1 MKGYLLNFYKFSPTN
16 VDNSHSNGDEFVRS
30 IVWSTFDRLEV
41 RDIITFDEYR
51 LSKFSEKNWIGER
64 QFAMI
69 YELDENYNSLLYNKE
84 QDDECRFVFDALKNN
99 DRMRFFGVTLIDF
112 TPEIHQFFY
121 GCKDEATNHGALI
134 RKTISNAIEDVIDK
148 NSISQ
153 EDIAYEIFG
162 ILGGQDV
169 VIIWLANQFEDIA
182 RVIEG
187 LRKSKTR
194 DNCQVIA
201 NVYTTIGLKDVNNK
215 KITYNDI
222 NGKLH
227 IKLTKRDSFDSSV
240 FETDLDKILGKESKK
255 RTYYTLFGEHDL
267 MISIKGNQLVS
278 ALYER
283 DGVFNSK
290 SPNFIK
296 NFIQS
301 KTEITIDIRYDE
313 IVGCVFPINVPQ
325 SKLQKPSQSMINEY
339 VSKID
344 TIAKSDC
351 FSKASYLQETLWLL
365 YEDFLK
371 NIMSSFSYPWTNDLD
386 YQFENCLNY
395 LVAVVS
401 SEIDNDK
408 KYENIHKLISSMR
421 QMMLHIAQ
429 ANRIFFEIPNTHLKH
444 TGAYS
449 KILHTYY
456 GVVKQ
461 YLKLSYS
468 IPKYDKQSPIV
479 PFISFDV
486 TPITKSRFCDNVEGF
501 NNKIIRI
508 ELPYEALIN
517 ITKYIKLLAHEI
529 YHYIAPADRVER
541 NMLIA
546 TLSLAT
552 IMGQMIKLFFKE
564 CIAISFS
571 DFPTDFDERMGE
583 EIISWENKFE
593 KISKIIQTEILNS
606 PNLADKF
613 KVWIINYR
621 DNAEWED
628 YFNAFSRSIADEL
641 KKQSGVTELLW
652 DLIQNLENS
661 DFVDDS
667 LEKLVSKSK
676 EYGNSKF
683 YQWITQKRPI
693 DRVNSEDV
701 DLRYS
706 LREALADHFMIQVT
720 EMSIV
725 EYIKYVYEYQELV
738 SKKPEHMRQAFRVAL
753 VINHYLGA
761 QIMDTIDFN
770 GKSANDIYCEVFGW
784 INKEYGLDDKICEWV
799 GKNYVEF
806 ALRYDI
812 YMKLFDRYFMLLDFA
827 TYNQEEYYPEFY
839 QCFSEL
845 KNLMNIKYEK
855 EFDSNIRYIEEFQ
868 NQEELRNLTKGI
880 RNEPPSKRP
889 PYTPD
894 FGTKYGTSV
903 KENGNV
909 DTVPYNATN
918 ITELISAIKNAI
930 TEIKGEEENVPIWFR
945 GHESIRYLLIPSL
958 YRMKNKRDL
967 FYNTSMRLTMQ
978 SLIDLFKAKAY
989 NAPELIGDGTSFNTN
1004 CMITMQHYSIPT
1016 NILDWTTSAF
1026 VAMYFALEKE
1036 INNDE
1041 DKVNTDAVIYLLN
1054 PIRLNSAREKLL
1066 HNHEEH
1072 GEKEELRFPITALVN
1087 DDKKFADYVP
1097 IHLGEDRVIKE
1108 HTEYPI
1114 AIYAPFVNQR
1124 IKAQLGTFTIF
1135 GLDNKA
1141 SSITNEEGVAKDYS
1155 SFSLA
1160 EVQKKYKALCEKYK
1174 GTIEYKA
1181 FLTEVRIAADAK
1193 QEIAENLRSLGIGK
1207 NNIYPELENISN
1219 EITKEVKAYFDLNK

>member
-1 MKGYLLNFYKFSPTN
+1 M
-16 VDNSHSNGDEFVRS
+16 
-30 IVWSTFDRLEV
+30 
-41 RDIITFDEYR
+41 
-51 LSKFSEKNWIGER
+51 
-64 QFAMI
+64 
-69 YELDENYNSLLYNKE
+69 
-84 QDDECRFVFDALKNN
+84 
-99 DRMRFFGVTLIDF
+99 
-112 TPEIHQFFY
+112 
-121 GCKDEATNHGALI
+121 
-134 RKTISNAIEDVIDK
+134 
-148 NSISQ
+148 
-153 EDIAYEIFG
+153 
-162 ILGGQDV
+162 
-169 VIIWLANQFEDIA
+169 
-182 RVIEG
+182 
-187 LRKSKTR
+187 
-194 DNCQVIA
+194 
-201 NVYTTIGLKDVNNK
+201 
-215 KITYNDI
+215 
-222 NGKLH
+222 
-227 IKLTKRDSFDSSV
+227 
-240 FETDLDKILGKESKK
+240 
-255 RTYYTLFGEHDL
+255 
-267 MISIKGNQLVS
+267 
-278 ALYER
+278 
-283 DGVFNSK
+283 
-290 SPNFIK
+290 
-296 NFIQS
+296 
-301 KTEITIDIRYDE
+301 
-313 IVGCVFPINVPQ
+313 GCVFPINVPQ

-449 KILHTYY
+449 KILYTYY

-552 IMGQMIKLFFKE
+552 IMGQMVKLFFKE

-621 DNAEWED
+621 DNAEWKD

-770 GKSANDIYCEVFGW
+770 GKSANDIY
-784 INKEYGLDDKICEWV
+784 L
-799 GKNYVEF
+799 
-806 ALRYDI
+806 
-812 YMKLFDRYFMLLDFA
+812 
-827 TYNQEEYYPEFY
+827 
-839 QCFSEL
+839 
-845 KNLMNIKYEK
+845 
-855 EFDSNIRYIEEFQ
+855 
-868 NQEELRNLTKGI
+868 
-880 RNEPPSKRP
+880 
-889 PYTPD
+889 
-894 FGTKYGTSV
+894 
-903 KENGNV
+903 
-909 DTVPYNATN
+909 
-918 ITELISAIKNAI
+918 
-930 TEIKGEEENVPIWFR
+930 
-945 GHESIRYLLIPSL
+945 
-958 YRMKNKRDL
+958 
-967 FYNTSMRLTMQ
+967 
-978 SLIDLFKAKAY
+978 SLIH
-989 NAPELIGDGTSFNTN
+989 I
-1004 CMITMQHYSIPT
+1004 
-1016 NILDWTTSAF
+1016 
-1026 VAMYFALEKE
+1026 
-1036 INNDE
+1036 
-1041 DKVNTDAVIYLLN
+1041 
-1054 PIRLNSAREKLL
+1054 
-1066 HNHEEH
+1066 
-1072 GEKEELRFPITALVN
+1072 
-1087 DDKKFADYVP
+1087 
-1097 IHLGEDRVIKE
+1097 
-1108 HTEYPI
+1108 
-1114 AIYAPFVNQR
+1114 
-1124 IKAQLGTFTIF
+1124 
-1135 GLDNKA
+1135 
-1141 SSITNEEGVAKDYS
+1141 
-1155 SFSLA
+1155 
-1160 EVQKKYKALCEKYK
+1160 
-1174 GTIEYKA
+1174 
-1181 FLTEVRIAADAK
+1181 
-1193 QEIAENLRSLGIGK
+1193 
-1207 NNIYPELENISN
+1207 
-1219 EITKEVKAYFDLNK
+1219 